1 MTNFQTLAFRKKK
14 TPKKGEKEPKEQQQQ
29 STGSE
34 GQSNTTDIQI
44 KLATKTR
51 KKWITVSTIFFTI
64 SVLFLI
70 LTIIGNTSNKRF
82 IRSTYF
88 LKLNL
93 ANIIP
98 ASTPGDLIFVNS
110 LARSLGL
117 HDFYQVGIWNFCEGY
132 SNEGV
137 TFCSKPK
144 SRYWFNP
151 VQILLQEL
159 LSGAT
164 IALPADINKIL
175 DLIKLASSVMFCFFL
190 AGACM
195 TFVSIFVA
203 PITLYSRW
211 WSLPFV
217 IWTFFATLF
226 TTVATV
232 IVTAMSIIF
241 VNVATSQPGINIS
254 ASIGKPFFAF
264 MWIAT
269 AFSILGLLIHL
280 CLSCCFASR
289 RDIITGRKK
298 GDKNAYDNVVTDDKK
313 ILLPPYAKRWLGK
326 VPKLRNKRTVEVS

>member
-1 MTNFQTLAFRKKK
+1 MTMTNFQTLAFRKKR
-14 TPKKGEKEPKEQQQQ
+14 TREKEPNEQQKQP
-29 STGSE
+29 TCID
-34 GQSNTTDIQI
+34 GQANTTDINI
-44 KLATKTR
+44 KLATLTR
-51 KKWITVSTIFFTI
+51 KKWITVSSIFFSI
-64 SVLFLI
+64 SVFFLI
-70 LTIIGNTSNKRF
+70 LTIIGNTSNRRF

-88 LKLNL
+88 LKLDL

-98 ASTPGDLIFVNS
+98 ASTPGDIIFVNS

-137 TFCSKPK
+137 TFCSKPIA
-144 SRYWFNP
+144 RYWFNP
-151 VQILLQEL
+151 VEILLQEL

-190 AGACM
+190 TGACM
-195 TFVSIFVA
+195 TFVSIFIA

-211 WSLPFV
+211 WSLPFA

-241 VNVATSQPGINIS
+241 VNVATSQPGIKIS
-254 ASIGKPFFAF
+254 ATIGKPFFVF

-280 CLSCCFASR
+280 CLLCCLASR

-298 GDKNAYDNVVTDDKK
+298 GDSHAYDHVVTNEKRTIPPLFVKK
-313 ILLPPYAKRWLGK
+313 WLGK
-326 VPKLRNKRTVEVS
+326 VPQLRNKRTVEVS

>member
-14 TPKKGEKEPKEQQQQ
+14 TREKEQNEHQQQP
-29 STGSE
+29 SGSE
-34 GQSNTTDIQI
+34 GQCNTADINI
-44 KLATKTR
+44 KLATLTR
-51 KKWITVSTIFFTI
+51 KKWITVSSVFFTV

-70 LTIIGNTSNKRF
+70 LAIIGNTSNRRF
-82 IRSTYF
+82 IRSIYF
-88 LKLNL
+88 LKLDM

-98 ASTPGDLIFVNS
+98 ASTPGDIIFVNS

-132 SNEGV
+132 VNEGV

-151 VQILLQEL
+151 VEILLQEL

-175 DLIKLASSVMFCFFL
+175 DLVKFASTVMFCFFL
-190 AGACM
+190 AGVCT

-241 VNVATSQPGINIS
+241 VNVATSQPGIKIS

-264 MWIAT
+264 IWIAT
-269 AFSILGLLIHL
+269 AFSILGLIIHL
-280 CLSCCFASR
+280 CLLCCFASR

-298 GDKNAYDNVVTDDKK
+298 GNNNAYDNVVTSEKRT
-313 ILLPPYAKRWLGK
+313 LPPPYVKKWLQK
-326 VPKLRNKRTVEVS
+326 VPKLRKKRTVEVS